1 MKFNEAYINGGSLKR
16 AGERKNES
24 PTKTE
29 ALLRQNKTYD
39 KQLDSVKR
47 VHKQH
52 EL

>member
-1 MKFNEAYINGGSLKR
+1 MKFNEAYVNGGSLEG

-29 ALLRQNKTYD
+29 AFLRQNKTYD

>member
-1 MKFNEAYINGGSLKR
+1 MKFNEAYINGGSLKG

-39 KQLDSVKR
+39 KQLDNVKR

>member
-1 MKFNEAYINGGSLKR
+1 MVFHSNVLVRE
-16 AGERKNES
+16 KNES

-29 ALLRQNKTYD
+29 AFLRQNKTYD

-52 EL
+52 QL